1 MPGHGG
7 NQIYNT
13 AFGML
18 AQCAANQITWSGRFK
33 YVIFGNWV
41 YFLRYERKLKVD
53 QDFIYLVLCT
63 QVKMIVVLL
72 HNMYTEQAEKY
83 A

>member
-1 MPGHGG
+1 
-7 NQIYNT
+7 
-13 AFGML
+13 ML

-53 QDFIYLVLCT
+53 QDFYMPGIMYSGENDSCVVT
-63 QVKMIVVLL
+63 QYV
-72 HNMYTEQAEKY
+72 HRTS
-83 A
+83 